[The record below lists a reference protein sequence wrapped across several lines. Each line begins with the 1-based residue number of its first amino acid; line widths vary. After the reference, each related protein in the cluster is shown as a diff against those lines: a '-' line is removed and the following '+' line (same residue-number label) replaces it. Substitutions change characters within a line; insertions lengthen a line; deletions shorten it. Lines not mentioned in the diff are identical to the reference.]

1 LLPQQSKLKGQ
12 KTLKTHPTIIF
23 KLQEFISWQ
32 PMYTFITDTRMDPS
46 EVFQFHHKVWYIGM
60 EHILIK

>member
-1 LLPQQSKLKGQ
+1 LLPQQSKIKGQ

-32 PMYTFITDTRMDPS
+32 PMYTFITDTRMAPS
-46 EVFQFHHKVWYIGM
+46 ERIPQFFNFITKCDI
-60 EHILIK
+60 